1 MKEAVIIDAIRTP
14 TGKRNGSLSG
24 IHAADLLANVIKN
37 LVERSNVN
45 PELIE
50 DVIAGCVTQA
60 GEQSNNIARTAVLAA
75 GLPESVPGTTI
86 DRQCGSSLQALQFAA
101 QGVMAGGY
109 DLVIACGVEVMSRV
123 PIGSAAIEGH
133 GQAQGLAERY
143 EQVLGHGLSR
153 FGQFG
158 GAEMLA
164 QEIGLKREQLDKYS
178 YESHMRADK
187 ARKEGR
193 FESEI
198 IPIKIS
204 DSEGNTSEFAEDETI
219 RADTT
224 LEKIAS
230 LDPVF
235 PGMQV
240 VTAANSS
247 QISDGASAVLV
258 ASRET
263 AEKLG
268 LKPRAKFKSFAVVG
282 EDPITMLKGP
292 IPATKMVLERAGLT
306 INDMDLIEVNEAF
319 ASVVLRW
326 QDEFQAPFDKVNV
339 NGGAIAL
346 GHPLGSTGTRIIAT
360 LLNELERRNEKY
372 GLVAICEG
380 GGLANAMI
388 IERMD

>member
-24 IHAADLLANVIKN
+24 IHAADLLGTVIKE
-37 LVERSNVN
+37 LVERSNVD
-45 PELIE
+45 PELVE

-60 GEQSNNIARTAVLAA
+60 GEQSNNVARTAVLAA
-75 GLPESVPGTTI
+75 GLPESVPATTI

-133 GQAQGLAERY
+133 GQAQGLVERY
-143 EQVLGHGLSR
+143 EQAKGHGLN
-153 FGQFG
+153 QFG
-158 GAEMLA
+158 GAEMIA
-164 QEIGLKREQLDKYS
+164 REIGLKREQLDELS
-178 YESHMRADK
+178 LESHMRADK
-187 ARKEGR
+187 AKKEGR
-193 FESEI
+193 FKSEI
-198 IPIKIS
+198 IPIQIV
-204 DSEGNTSEFAEDETI
+204 DSEGNTSEFIEDETI

-235 PGMQV
+235 PGMEV
-240 VTAANSS
+240 VTAGNSS

-268 LKPRAKFKSFAVVG
+268 LKPRAKFVSFAIVG

-292 IPATKMVLERAGLT
+292 IPATKMVLEKAGLT
-306 INDMDLIEVNEAF
+306 IDDMDLIEVNEAF

-326 QDEFQAPFDKVNV
+326 QDEIQSPFEKVNV

-360 LLNELERRNEKY
+360 LLNELERRDERY

-388 IERMD
+388 IERIE